1 MSNFR
6 IKCPYCDEYNEY
18 NFKICKQYSNYRK
31 VKCDKCNLQFEI
43 NVYCE
48 VSCSADSEELKE
60 LNPRF
65 VDRKEFKIVSPS
77 GNILKI
83 WNRR

>member
-1 MSNFR
+1 MYAITGFLYKN
-6 IKCPYCDEYNEY
+6 
-18 NFKICKQYSNYRK
+18 
-31 VKCDKCNLQFEI
+31 DKCILRGMWEDLENF
-43 NVYCE
+43 V
-48 VSCSADSEELKE
+48 EELKE

-77 GNILKI
+77 GEILKT

>member
-1 MSNFR
+1 MYAIAGYLYKN
-6 IKCPYCDEYNEY
+6 
-18 NFKICKQYSNYRK
+18 
-31 VKCDKCNLQFEI
+31 VKCILRGMWEDLENF
-43 NVYCE
+43 V
-48 VSCSADSEELKE
+48 EELKE

-77 GNILKI
+77 GDILKI

>member
-1 MSNFR
+1 MYAITGFLYKNDRCILRGMWEDLENF
-6 IKCPYCDEYNEY
+6 
-18 NFKICKQYSNYRK
+18 
-31 VKCDKCNLQFEI
+31 V
-43 NVYCE
+43 
-48 VSCSADSEELKE
+48 EELKE

-77 GNILKI
+77 GEILKT

>member
-1 MSNFR
+1 MHEDLENF
-6 IKCPYCDEYNEY
+6 
-18 NFKICKQYSNYRK
+18 
-31 VKCDKCNLQFEI
+31 V
-43 NVYCE
+43 
-48 VSCSADSEELKE
+48 EELKE

-77 GNILKI
+77 GDILKI

>member
-1 MSNFR
+1 MK
-6 IKCPYCDEYNEY
+6 IKG
-18 NFKICKQYSNYRK
+18 I
-31 VKCDKCNLQFEI
+31 
-43 NVYCE
+43 E
-48 VSCSADSEELKE
+48 VERPKELKE

>member
-1 MSNFR
+1 MYAITAYLYKN
-6 IKCPYCDEYNEY
+6 
-18 NFKICKQYSNYRK
+18 
-31 VKCDKCNLQFEI
+31 DKCILKGMHEDLENF
-43 NVYCE
+43 V
-48 VSCSADSEELKE
+48 EELKE

-77 GNILKI
+77 GEILKI